1 MKASS
6 PLSKSDLARLKKL
19 ASQGRWHVVSTVAR
33 SKAGHVGGPLSAM
46 DMLTYLYFLHLRIK
60 PELPSWNQR
69 DRFILSKGH
78 AAIGLYT
85 VMALRGYF
93 PVTELETF
101 DKGDSRLQG
110 HPDKTKLPGIEISTG
125 SLGQGLG
132 YGLGIAL
139 AAREQGETFNTW
151 VMMGDGELQ
160 EGMVWESVIQA
171 AKFKLSN
178 LSAIVDL
185 NGLGQYGSPQPDEEA
200 KTDRTSPWEGF
211 QLADIF
217 RAFNWEVIE
226 LEDGHDMQQ
235 IAVACNS
242 VEGLRQIGRPTVIIA
257 KTTKGKGLSFAEGN
271 HKWHTGI
278 ATEEQLRLALEELEL
293 TEEFT
298 EVR

>member
-1 MKASS
+1 MTARGGPSE
-6 PLSKSDLARLKKL
+6 SDLAQLRKL

-46 DMLTYLYFLHLRIK
+46 DILIYLYFRHLRLK
-60 PELPSWNQR
+60 PDQPTWNQR

-85 VMALRGYF
+85 VMAMRGYF
-93 PVTELETF
+93 PLQELETF

-132 YGLGIAL
+132 YGLGVAL
-139 AAREQGETFNTW
+139 AARELGDSFNTW

-171 AKFKLSN
+171 AKFKLAN
-178 LSAIVDL
+178 ITAIVDL
-185 NGLGQYGSPQPDEEA
+185 NGLGQYGLPQPDSEA
-200 KTDRTSPWEGF
+200 KTDRTSPWQGF
-211 QLADIF
+211 DLAEIF

-226 LEDGHDMQQ
+226 LEDAHEMEQ

-242 VEGLRQIGRPTVIIA
+242 VEGVRQTGKPTVIIA
-257 KTTKGKGLSFAEGN
+257 KTIKGKGLSFAEGK

-278 ATEEQLRLALEELEL
+278 ATDEQLQLALEELEL
-293 TEEFT
+293 TEEFSK
-298 EVR
+298 V